1 MLINYPYKFRL
12 KPTKEQEKKL
22 FHFAHTSKFVYNL
35 AVDQRNL
42 AKSTSF
48 FSGLTS
54 LLNPPWQIILK
65 LRSSMLP
72 VDIVKYW

>member
-22 FHFAHTSKFVYNL
+22 FHFAHTSKFVYIL

-54 LLNPPWQIILK
+54 LLNPACHIFLK

-72 VDIVKYW
+72 VDIVKY

>member
-12 KPTKEQEKKL
+12 KTTKEQEKKL
-22 FHFAHTSKFVYNL
+22 FHFAHICKFVYNL
-35 AVDQRNL
+35 ALDQGNL

-48 FSGLTS
+48 FSGLTL
-54 LLNPPWQIILK
+54 LLNPAWQIILK